1 MSKYKFSEIR
11 GREVPED
18 CNKFLREFAMKIK
31 CGPMLFRVDEIEKRR
46 LFGTLV
52 VMDSSGFV
60 VAECG
65 FREGVCPSANL
76 EVPDTGTALS
86 APYSVRF
93 RMSVRNP
100 NVTMDKTDKGAQ
112 K

>member
-1 MSKYKFSEIR
+1 MSKHKFSEIR
-11 GREVPED
+11 GHEVPSD
-18 CNKFLREFAMKIK
+18 CNKFLHDFALKIQ
-31 CGPMLFRVDEIEKRR
+31 CGPMQYRIDEIERRR

-52 VMDSSGFV
+52 VMDSTRFV

-76 EVPDTGTALS
+76 EIPEAGTALL

-100 NVTMDKTDKGAQ
+100 NVTMDKTEKGAQ